1 MDLIDRSAIPALHA
15 AARRH
20 RSRYIGCLLASL
32 KAWLVRAPV
41 RAVPC
46 A

>member
-1 MDLIDRSAIPALHA
+1 MDLIDRSAIPTLHA

-20 RSRYIGCLLASL
+20 RSQYLACLVASL